1 MEKMANLNLLVHTP
15 IFNDIIKSVAKD
27 SFGIAANTTSNV
39 TTNVT
44 TNATT
49 NATNPDAPSGWHP
62 PLVYPTTTEPN
73 PAEPNPPEAESD
85 TA

>member
-39 TTNVT
+39 TTD
-44 TNATT
+44 ATT
-49 NATNPDAPSGWHP
+49 DATNPVTVVGWHP

-73 PAEPNPPEAESD
+73 PAEPNPSEAESD